1 MTLTMSNLLLSSTE
15 ETLVTQDKA
24 DVNGEDEYAPDPQL
38 LGVPGL
44 QPSVK
49 AVASP
54 KFKKAP
60 DAPKR
65 FKSAFIIFSAEKHKE
80 IKGELT
86 KLGKTEKVRDL
97 V

>member
-1 MTLTMSNLLLSSTE
+1 LLLSLDFRYIE
-15 ETLVTQDKA
+15 A
-24 DVNGEDEYAPDPQL
+24 DVNGEDQYAPDPQL